1 VLAKNASRLARL
13 DGLVPESEDLPV
25 GHRGEFL
32 TPDLE
37 VGCRYLGIGVG
48 DDGGV
53 TGAGD
58 LDLVGRGSVGGV
70 RASRPGECPPRGR
83 WVTLTPICSSI

>member
-37 VGCRYLGIGVG
+37 VVVATLGS
-48 DDGGV
+48 
-53 TGAGD
+53 A
-58 LDLVGRGSVGGV
+58 
-70 RASRPGECPPRGR
+70 
-83 WVTLTPICSSI
+83 